1 MSRRKLQLAELSA
14 ARVNG
19 MRKARAA
26 RIPTFRRRSAAI
38 TGAALWLLAACGAW
52 ESHARA
58 ELCSDTRGLATGV
71 SGMRDEYG
79 GSLLVDYFRA
89 FLEDQDLETFKSRV
103 AARYTEGTLARIL
116 SGSRTVTAR
125 RAAVLS
131 LGLVGSFEGS
141 NPVLG
146 RALAD
151 SDPIARA
158 MAEDAL
164 WAIWFRADTRENNE
178 ILDRVRVLIGRQQLK
193 EAEALATRLI
203 ANAPN
208 FAEAYNQRAFAY
220 FLEGR
225 LAESAADCQRV
236 LTRNPWHIGAIE
248 GLAKCQLGLDR
259 PHDALKSLRRALK
272 LRPHNDS
279 LRDLVNSLE
288 AAIEAD
294 GSR

>member
-38 TGAALWLLAACGAW
+38 TGAALWLFAACGAW

-58 ELCSDTRGLATGV
+58 GLCSDTRGLATGV

-103 AARYTEGTLARIL
+103 AARYTEGTLAPDPFRL
-116 SGSRTVTAR
+116 SHRDGA

-178 ILDRVRVLIGRQQLK
+178 MLNRVRVLIGRQQLQQ
-193 EAEALATRLI
+193 AEALATRLI

-279 LRDLVNSLE
+279 LRKMVRSLE

>member
-1 MSRRKLQLAELSA
+1 MSPHKQQLTKVWAGQLDC
-14 ARVNG
+14 G
-19 MRKARAA
+19 A
-26 RIPTFRRRSAAI
+26 RITI
-38 TGAALWLLAACGAW
+38 IVLWLLAACGAW

-58 ELCSDTRGLATGV
+58 GFCSETRGLATGV
-71 SGMRDEYG
+71 SGMSEDYG
-79 GSLLVDYFRA
+79 GSLLVDYFKA
-89 FLEDQDLETFKSRV
+89 FLQDQDVETFKSRV
-103 AARYTEGTLARIL
+103 AARYNEGTLGRIL
-116 SGSRTVTAR
+116 AASRAVTAR

-131 LGLVGSFEGS
+131 LGLLGSFEAS

-164 WAIWFRADTRENNE
+164 WAVWFRADTPEHNE
-178 ILDRVRVLIGRQQLK
+178 MLDRIRVLTGRQQLK
-193 EAEALATRLI
+193 EAEALATNLI
-203 ANAPN
+203 AIAPN

-236 LTRNPWHIGAIE
+236 LTRNPFHIGAIE
-248 GLAKCQLGLDR
+248 GLAKCQLGLGR

-272 LRPHNDS
+272 LRPHNSS
-279 LRDLVNSLE
+279 LHEIVKSLE
-288 AAIEAD
+288 ASTESD
-294 GSR
+294 GPR